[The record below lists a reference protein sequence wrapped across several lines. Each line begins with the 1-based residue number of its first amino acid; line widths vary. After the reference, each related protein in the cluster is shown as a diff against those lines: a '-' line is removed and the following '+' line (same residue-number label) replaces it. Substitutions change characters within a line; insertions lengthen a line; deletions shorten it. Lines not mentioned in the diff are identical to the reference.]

1 LLAIGGLLAQAR
13 NAKTRS
19 YQVFRPPTSD
29 FRFPASD
36 YVSRSLRNSS
46 PASTRTENLHR
57 DFKELLSLFLAHEVE
72 FLRGGGYAVSV
83 HGYRRS
89 PWTQG
94 IVHRLET
101 DDRIEGCCE
110 AHQICHHMMMRTTI
124 NIDDALLAEASEL
137 LGEKSVSAVVR
148 KALEGVIAGKARE
161 RLARLGGSVP
171 DLYIAPRSDRVRE
184 DTP

>member
-1 LLAIGGLLAQAR
+1 
-13 NAKTRS
+13 
-19 YQVFRPPTSD
+19 
-29 FRFPASD
+29 
-36 YVSRSLRNSS
+36 
-46 PASTRTENLHR
+46 
-57 DFKELLSLFLAHEVE
+57 
-72 FLRGGGYAVSV
+72 
-83 HGYRRS
+83 
-89 PWTQG
+89 
-94 IVHRLET
+94 
-101 DDRIEGCCE
+101 
-110 AHQICHHMMMRTTI
+110 MMMRTTI